1 MRKLLVLV
9 IFSVFYSFNALSQ
22 NLDSLLIE
30 DVKNLDSK
38 IEKKLNTVIYSL
50 SEESRQQNKAYDSLY
65 HLHQEAVKKL
75 SKLDQRVV
83 VENDKTRNT
92 LTDKTN
98 NLNKV
103 IQERNRKDKIAF
115 VVHYILFGFLFI
127 LIFYLMVI
135 LRISRRE
142 SIEYLLSQ
150 TDGLREQ
157 NYEILERAEEL
168 KKIKKTLK
176 GLIKE
181 QKQEDKTRKKARK
194 KAEKKN
200 RK

>member
-1 MRKLLVLV
+1 MRKLLILV
-9 IFSVFYSFNALSQ
+9 VFSGIYFFTSSAQ

-30 DVKNLDSK
+30 DVKNLDEKLDKRISFLIYTLSK
-38 IEKKLNTVIYSL
+38 DARK
-50 SEESRQQNKAYDSLY
+50 QQKSYDSLY
-65 HLHQEAVKKL
+65 KLHQAAVRKL
-75 SKLDQRVV
+75 NKLDQRVV
-83 VENDKTRNT
+83 VENDKTRNS
-92 LTDKTN
+92 LTDKAN
-98 NLNKV
+98 VLGNAIKESNK
-103 IQERNRKDKIAF
+103 KDKVAF

-127 LIFYLMVI
+127 LIFYLMFI

-181 QKQEDKTRKKARK
+181 QKQEDKVRKKAKK

-200 RK
+200 KK